1 MGIIQAIC
9 ISEVRGVQ
17 KHAIPEADLTPE
29 WGIVGDAHGGNWHR
43 QVSLLGL
50 EKIEA
55 FRAKGAD
62 VAYGAFGENLVV
74 DGFDFRTL
82 PVGTL
87 LAVGD
92 VLLQMTQIG
101 KECHNHC
108 AIYKAVG
115 DCIMPREGVF
125 AKVLHGGHIKVG
137 DEMKLIPRA
146 EPLPWQ
152 AAVITLSD
160 KGARGEREDK
170 SGPAIVQRL
179 EAEGYEVV
187 EQILLADDAAAL
199 KTTLTR
205 LADQRQLDLI
215 LTTGGTGFGPR
226 DVTPEATM
234 AVATRLAPGIAE
246 AIRAASLAITPRAM
260 LSRAVSV
267 IRGKTLI
274 VNLPG
279 SEKAA
284 RENFEAILPA
294 LGHGLEMLRSA
305 GSADC
310 AAKPEKQTAPSL
322 DLWLHEA
329 KASPEGAACGMYLF
343 HNGVVRATAKCT
355 ARLGEDAPPVRGM
368 VFDYDEVKAAA
379 AIENARAMPGIR
391 YVRVWLNRGK
401 LAVGDD
407 IMLVLVGG
415 DIRPHVVDALQALVE
430 EIKTYCV
437 TETEQY

>member
-74 DGFDFRTL
+74 DGLDFRTL

-137 DEMKLIPRA
+137 DEMKLIPRT

-215 LTTGGTGFGPR
+215 LTTGGTGFAPR
-226 DVTPEATM
+226 DITPEATY
-234 AVATRLAPGIAE
+234 AVADRNAPGIAE
-246 AIRAASLAITPRAM
+246 AMRYHSLSITPRGM
-260 LSRAVSV
+260 LSRAASV
-267 IRGKTLI
+267 LRGKTLI

-279 SEKAA
+279 SPKAVK
-284 RENFEAILPA
+284 ENLEYILPS
-294 LGHGLEMLRSA
+294 LEHGVRIAA
-305 GSADC
+305 GLDGEC
-310 AAKPEKQTAPSL
+310 ARK
-322 DLWLHEA
+322 
-329 KASPEGAACGMYLF
+329 
-343 HNGVVRATAKCT
+343 
-355 ARLGEDAPPVRGM
+355 
-368 VFDYDEVKAAA
+368 
-379 AIENARAMPGIR
+379 
-391 YVRVWLNRGK
+391 
-401 LAVGDD
+401 
-407 IMLVLVGG
+407 
-415 DIRPHVVDALQALVE
+415 
-430 EIKTYCV
+430 
-437 TETEQY
+437 